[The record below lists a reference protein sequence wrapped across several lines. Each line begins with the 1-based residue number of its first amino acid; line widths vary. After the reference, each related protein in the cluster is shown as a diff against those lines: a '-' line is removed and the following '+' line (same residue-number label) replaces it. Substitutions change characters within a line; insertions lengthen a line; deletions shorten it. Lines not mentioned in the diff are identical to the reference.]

1 MNWLR
6 MPMSNWYKILYTK
19 QGLKDKRIAFKAGY
33 GKKIKNI
40 LSTLKET
47 PFASYPPYEKLI
59 GDLSGAYSRRI
70 NIKHRVVYQVYNK
83 ERIVKIISMWL
94 HYE

>member
-1 MNWLR
+1 
-6 MPMSNWYKILYTK
+6 MSNWYKILYTK

-33 GKKIKNI
+33 EKEIKNI
-40 LSTLKET
+40 LSTLKEN

>member
-1 MNWLR
+1 MNWLK

-40 LSTLKET
+40 LSTLKEN

-70 NIKHRVVYQVYNK
+70 NIKHRVVYQVYYK